1 MIHLENEKEFNN
13 LIEDE
18 KVLVDFYATWCGPC
32 QLISPIIEEV
42 AKEHENIKVIKIDVD
57 KFPELSRKY
66 GIMSIPTLMVFS
78 RGKKTHWIFRKR
90 RNRRLTKISLFS
102 FKKK

>member
-32 QLISPIIEEV
+32 QLVGPIIEEV

-66 GIMSIPTLMVFS
+66 GIISIPTLMVFS
-78 RGKKTHWIFRKR
+78 RGKEV
-90 RNRRLTKISLFS
+90 
-102 FKKK
+102 KKHIGYLEKEGIEGLLK

>member
-42 AKEHENIKVIKIDVD
+42 AKENENIKVLKIDVD

-78 RGKKTHWIFRKR
+78 KGKEVKKHIGYLEKEG
-90 RNRRLTKISLFS
+90 IESLL
-102 FKKK
+102 K

>member
-1 MIHLENEKEFNN
+1 MIQLEKEQEFNN

-32 QLISPIIEEV
+32 QLISPIVEEV
-42 AKEHENIKVIKIDVD
+42 AKENENTKVIKIDVD

-78 RGKKTHWIFRKR
+78 KGKEV
-90 RNRRLTKISLFS
+90 
-102 FKKK
+102 KKHIGYLEKEGIEGLLK

>member
-42 AKEHENIKVIKIDVD
+42 AKENENIKVIKIDVD

-78 RGKKTHWIFRKR
+78 KGKEVKKHIGYLEKEG
-90 RNRRLTKISLFS
+90 IESLL
-102 FKKK
+102 K

>member
-1 MIHLENEKEFNN
+1 MIHLEKEEDFNKY
-13 LIEDE
+13 IKED

-32 QLISPIIEEV
+32 QLISPIVEEV
-42 AKEHENIKVIKIDVD
+42 VKGNENIKVIKIDVD

-78 RGKKTHWIFRKR
+78 KGKEVKKHIGYLEKEG
-90 RNRRLTKISLFS
+90 IESLL
-102 FKKK
+102 K

>member
-32 QLISPIIEEV
+32 QLISPIVEEV
-42 AKEHENIKVIKIDVD
+42 AKENENIKVIKIDVD

-78 RGKKTHWIFRKR
+78 KGKEVKKHIGYLEKEG
-90 RNRRLTKISLFS
+90 IESLL
-102 FKKK
+102 K

>member
-32 QLISPIIEEV
+32 QLISPIVEEV
-42 AKEHENIKVIKIDVD
+42 AKENENIKVIKIDVD

-78 RGKKTHWIFRKR
+78 RGKEV
-90 RNRRLTKISLFS
+90 
-102 FKKK
+102 KKHIGYLEKEGIEVLLK

>member
-32 QLISPIIEEV
+32 QLIGPIIEEV
-42 AKEHENIKVIKIDVD
+42 AKENENIKVIKIDVD

-66 GIMSIPTLMVFS
+66 GIMSIPTLMAFS
-78 RGKKTHWIFRKR
+78 KGKEV
-90 RNRRLTKISLFS
+90 
-102 FKKK
+102 KKHIGYLEKEGIEGLLK

>member
-1 MIHLENEKEFNN
+1 MIHLEDEKEFNN

-32 QLISPIIEEV
+32 QLISPIVEEV
-42 AKEHENIKVIKIDVD
+42 AKENENTKVIKIDVD

-78 RGKKTHWIFRKR
+78 KGKEV
-90 RNRRLTKISLFS
+90 
-102 FKKK
+102 KKHIGYLEKEGIEGLLK

>member
-32 QLISPIIEEV
+32 QLIGPIIEEV
-42 AKEHENIKVIKIDVD
+42 AKENENIKVIKIDVD

-78 RGKKTHWIFRKR
+78 KGKEV
-90 RNRRLTKISLFS
+90 
-102 FKKK
+102 KKHIGYLEKEGIEGLLK